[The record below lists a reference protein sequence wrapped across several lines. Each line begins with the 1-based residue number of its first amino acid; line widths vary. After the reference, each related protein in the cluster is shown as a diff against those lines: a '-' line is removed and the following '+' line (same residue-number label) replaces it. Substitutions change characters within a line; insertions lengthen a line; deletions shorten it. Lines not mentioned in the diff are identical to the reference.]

1 MKNTIKRIEKKLR
14 VIAPLVCAIV
24 LLGGCKTRLIDYTLI
39 SSKNVDLTRIA
50 TFTKGSARAT
60 GRDEMYLIVI
70 IPTKAK
76 IDVKEALDQAIQSVP
91 GAVALVD
98 GVIYHEFDY
107 YILGAYEAFMVE
119 GTPLIDPSLPGAK
132 QAMGSRYMIGVA
144 TSRATQADFEQVDAQ
159 TFQAVKRYIVT
170 KDNKHLEKLLAA
182 HAS

>member
-1 MKNTIKRIEKKLR
+1 
-14 VIAPLVCAIV
+14 
-24 LLGGCKTRLIDYTLI
+24 
-39 SSKNVDLTRIA
+39 
-50 TFTKGSARAT
+50 
-60 GRDEMYLIVI
+60 MYLIVI